1 MDPSGHRICI
11 ERLYFDSC
19 RAKYLRCRTLG
30 GCLPNVVILV
40 GNTEYRTLGSLACC
54 GGDLAAIQELLETT
68 GKFQIVEVILNQDSS
83 QLKDRIRS
91 TVDAHSNIEEIFF
104 YFTGHG
110 YQNEADFFFCAT
122 NFDAHRPN
130 ETGLSSEEL
139 HTFLRPANADL
150 VVKIID
156 ACSSGALLFKADGSV
171 VPISKQG
178 FKNVIQI
185 ASCLDSQSSLAGDPL
200 SLFTEKFVSAAL
212 RKTEGTVYYTDII
225 DALRDEFLNN
235 NSQTPH
241 FVSQGTGR
249 EYFVENAKRL
259 DAMRAKLFELD
270 NETEQLAPATSMVP
284 SGLTPLAVL
293 ESAEKR
299 FAKKDRALAF
309 ISDLFTKVS
318 ERAANEGLFGDLFQ
332 SEIIVHPDFRE
343 PTTRSFIIRV
353 LKGEKR
359 PDNFVTA
366 AISRQHGHIPFGI
379 ASVAAMLTDSVAD
392 YDLELNCSLDQAQ
405 LKLTLTPRFISL
417 KMFVLVITC
426 APSLEICYVFE
437 MLSQHSLLDWGQFD
451 SQGSELVRRWYKKGW
466 TESPDKLVDQIFAK
480 LHDAIQENVDST
492 AKILA
497 EEASVSK

>member
-1 MDPSGHRICI
+1 M
-11 ERLYFDSC
+11 
-19 RAKYLRCRTLG
+19 
-30 GCLPNVVILV
+30 PNIAILV
-40 GNTEYRTLGSLACC
+40 GNTEYRTLGPLACC
-54 GGDLAAIQELLETT
+54 GEDLVAIQELIEST
-68 GKFQIVEVILNQDSS
+68 GKFQTVEVLLNQDSS
-83 QLKDRIRS
+83 QLKDRIRF

-110 YQNEADFFFCAT
+110 YQNEADFFFCGT
-122 NFDAHRPN
+122 NFDVHRPN
-130 ETGLSSEEL
+130 ETGLSNDEL
-139 HTFLRPANADL
+139 HTLLRPANADL
-150 VVKIID
+150 MVKIID
-156 ACSSGALLFKADGSV
+156 ACSSGALLFKTDGSV
-171 VPISKQG
+171 VPVIKQG

-185 ASCLDSQSSLAGDPL
+185 ASCLDSQSSLTGDPL
-200 SLFTEKFVSAAL
+200 SLFTERFVSAAL
-212 RKTEGTVYYTDII
+212 RKTDGTVYYMDII
-225 DALRDEFLNN
+225 GALRDEFLNN
-235 NSQTPH
+235 HSQTPH

-259 DAMRAKLFELD
+259 DAMRAKLSEPD
-270 NETEQLAPATSMVP
+270 SETEQPAPATSIVP
-284 SGLTPLAVL
+284 PELTPLALL
-293 ESAEKR
+293 ENAEKR
-299 FAKKDRALAF
+299 FAKKDRAIAF

-318 ERAANEGLFGDLFQ
+318 ERATSDTLWGDLFQ
-332 SEIIVHPDFRE
+332 SEITIHPDFRE

-366 AISRQHGHIPFGI
+366 AISKQHGNFPFGI
-379 ASVAAMLTDSVAD
+379 ASVAAMLTDSVAN

-405 LKLTLTPRFISL
+405 LKLTLTPRFVSL

-466 TESPDKLVDQIFAK
+466 TESSDGLVNQIFAK

-497 EEASVSK
+497 EEASG